1 MSKKLV
7 LVDGM
12 AMVYRAY
19 FALISRPLINKKGK
33 NTSAVYGFVNSLV
46 KVLEDEKP
54 EYAAVCFDTEKPTF
68 RHEQFPQYKAQ
79 RMEIPTDMPWQI
91 KMVKEVVKAFN
102 IPLLEIHG
110 YEADDIIGTLA
121 KQAEKKGITTYM
133 VTPDKDF
140 MQLVTDKIL
149 MLKPARSQA
158 GGMIKDVELIDKEG
172 VLEKFGVAPEQV
184 IDVLGF
190 MGDSSDNVPGV
201 KGVGEKTAISL
212 IQEYGSMENL
222 YKDIDAVTKVKL
234 KEKLINDKDMA
245 LLSKMLVT
253 IKTDVPIDI
262 TPDDLKRAEPDNAEL
277 ARLFEELEFKTLIK
291 RFASGAVNTTDG
303 DTDGND
309 ASDTKDEKPKTKKAK
324 VKQSELFTQ
333 TVEMTEVEEKV
344 RTIKDIKPDYKT
356 ITSEK
361 DLKELIKK
369 LSNEPFVA
377 FGVVMDSTDPMLCGL
392 TGVSFA
398 VNDGEAY
405 YVSIHGDAK
414 GGTTGSLFAAEEKE
428 KQEKKEGVETETAL
442 KLLKPLLENKKINFI
457 GQDMKSDYLVMKNYG
472 IEIANMY
479 FDTRVGAFTLRP
491 EGNNNIGALSEKYL
505 HYQPISIADLLG
517 TGRNQITMD
526 QLDVKTCSEFSSED
540 ADITLQLYHRL
551 KYELE
556 KTNMFNI
563 CREMEFPLIKV
574 LGDMEFEGIKVD
586 QKILAAIDKELVRL
600 IDEYEHKIYDLAGVK
615 FNINSTKQLAEVLFE
630 RLNLKPLRKTKTGFS
645 TDVKVLE
652 ELRYQHEI
660 AEVIVDYRTLTK
672 LKSTYIE
679 GLSKA
684 INPKTGR
691 VHTSYDQAI
700 AATGRLSSINPNL
713 QNIPIRS
720 EAGRSIRKAFVPRD
734 KSYKILSAD
743 YSQIELRIMAHY
755 ADDKNM
761 INAFKRNHDIHTETS
776 MRVFNVAKDKVTPN
790 MRRKAKE
797 VNFGIIYGI
806 GAFGLASRLEIKN
819 SEAKEII
826 ERYFSEYPKVKDY
839 MERTK
844 KFARENGY
852 VESLMGRR
860 RYLMQITNQNAAAR
874 AEDERAA
881 INMPIQG
888 TAADMIKIAMI
899 NIAEELK
906 KKKME
911 SKMLLQVHDELV
923 FEAKTEELEELK
935 KIVIDKMKNAIKLNV
950 PIEVEVGVGDTWFEA
965 H

>member
-54 EYAAVCFDTEKPTF
+54 EYAAVCFDTQEPTF
-68 RHEQFPQYKAQ
+68 RHKEFPQYKAQ
-79 RMEIPTDMPWQI
+79 RMEIPSDMPWQI
-91 KMVKEVVKAFN
+91 TMVKEVIKAFN
-102 IPLLEIHG
+102 IPMLEVHG

-121 KQAEKKGITTYM
+121 KMAEKKGMTTYM

-140 MQLVTDKIL
+140 MQLVTDNIL

-158 GGMIKDVELIDKEG
+158 GGMIKDVEMIDKDG
-172 VLEKFGVAPEQV
+172 VMEKFGVAPEQV
-184 IDVLGF
+184 IDVLGL
-190 MGDSSDNVPGV
+190 MGDSSDNIPGI

-212 IQEYGSMENL
+212 IQEYGSIDNI
-222 YKDIDAVTKVKL
+222 YKNVDSITKVKL
-234 KEKLINDKDMA
+234 KEKIVNDKDMA
-245 LLSKMLVT
+245 MLSKMLVT

-262 TPDDLKRAEPDNAEL
+262 KPEDLIRAEPDNAEL
-277 ARLFEELEFKTLIK
+277 TRLFEELEFKTLIK
-291 RFASGAVNTTDG
+291 RFATGSVDTTD
-303 DTDGND
+303 TDDEPRETG
-309 ASDTKDEKPKTKKAK
+309 TKGKKRK
-324 VKQSELFTQ
+324 EKQSELFTGK
-333 TVEMTEVEEKV
+333 VEIKEPEDII
-344 RTIKDIKPDYKT
+344 RTIKDVKTDYHT
-356 ITSEK
+356 ITTEK
-361 DLKELIKK
+361 ELKELVNK
-369 LSNEPFVA
+369 LSKEQYVT
-377 FGVVMDSTDPMLCGL
+377 FGAVMDSTDPMLCEL

-398 VNDGEAY
+398 VRDGEAY

-428 KQEKKEGVETETAL
+428 KQEKKEGVETGAAI

-457 GQDMKSDYLVMKNYG
+457 GQNLKNDYLVMKNYG
-472 IEIANMY
+472 IEIANMF
-479 FDTRVGAFTLRP
+479 FDTHLGAFILRP
-491 EGNNNIGALSEKYL
+491 EGNHNIEALSEKYL
-505 HYQPISIADLLG
+505 HYKPISITDLLG

-526 QLDVKTCSEFSSED
+526 KLDVKTCSEFSGED
-540 ADITLQLYHRL
+540 ADITMQLYHRL
-551 KYELE
+551 RYELE
-556 KTNMFNI
+556 KTNLYKVCEDI
-563 CREMEFPLIKV
+563 DFPLIRV
-574 LGDMEFEGIKVD
+574 LADMEFEGIKVD

-600 IDEYEHKIYDLAGVK
+600 IDEYEHKIYELAGVK
-615 FNINSTKQLAEVLFE
+615 FNINSTKQLAEILFE

-691 VHTSYDQAI
+691 VHTSYSQSI

-734 KSYKILSAD
+734 KSFKILSAD

-776 MRVFNVAKDKVTPN
+776 MRVFSVDKDNVTPN

-852 VESLMGRR
+852 VETLMGRR
-860 RYLMQITNQNAAAR
+860 RYLMQIMNQNAAAR

-888 TAADMIKIAMI
+888 TAADMIKIA
-899 NIAEELK
+899 
-906 KKKME
+906 
-911 SKMLLQVHDELV
+911 
-923 FEAKTEELEELK
+923 
-935 KIVIDKMKNAIKLNV
+935 
-950 PIEVEVGVGDTWFEA
+950 
-965 H
+965 